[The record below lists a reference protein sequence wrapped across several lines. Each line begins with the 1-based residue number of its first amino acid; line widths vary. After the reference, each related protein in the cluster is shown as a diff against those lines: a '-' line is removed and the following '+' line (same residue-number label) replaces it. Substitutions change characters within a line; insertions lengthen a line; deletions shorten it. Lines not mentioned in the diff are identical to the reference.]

1 MPVSIFHSA
10 FSKTSPICTWSRATD
25 CEDSHLL
32 IALTK
37 LADCLAG
44 PLDSTSVEPLV
55 PSFPTI
61 LRGIS
66 ASLSLRDV
74 FHVDVAYIRFYVY
87 VIQYVLIALTVKA
100 AEVCVVLDQYMSI

>member
-1 MPVSIFHSA
+1 MHVVS
-10 FSKTSPICTWSRATD
+10 RDDDGTD

-32 IALTK
+32 IALSK

-74 FHVDVAYIRFYVY
+74 FHVDVAYVRLRVRHTVRLTRVDGKSRRSVRRFG
-87 VIQYVLIALTVKA
+87 
-100 AEVCVVLDQYMSI
+100 SIHVDLKSID